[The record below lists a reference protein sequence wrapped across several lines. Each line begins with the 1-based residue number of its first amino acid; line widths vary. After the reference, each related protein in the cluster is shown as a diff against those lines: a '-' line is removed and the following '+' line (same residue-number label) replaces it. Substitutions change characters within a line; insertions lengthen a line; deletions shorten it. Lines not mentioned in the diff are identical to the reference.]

1 MSNRINTNM
10 PKLLAIGLVLPML
23 ALACQVAIP
32 DLSQQA
38 VLPETMVEPVATVAA
53 VSINTTVNIPD
64 DNQLDELN
72 LVDLYAM
79 VNPAVVNITVFT
91 ESEGFLLPEGQGSGF
106 VIDEEGNIVTNAH
119 VVHGS
124 EEVEVTFYDGST
136 FTAEVL
142 GEDLN
147 SDLAVV
153 KVSRLIEGITPV
165 KLGNMDELAVGQP
178 VVAIGNPF
186 GLEGTLT
193 LGIISSLGRTIPALT
208 PFSIPQSIQTDAAI
222 NPGNSGGP
230 LLNMAGEVIGVN
242 AQIETDGTSR
252 SNLGV
257 GFAIPVSII
266 KKVIPELIAD
276 GEYAWAWFGVRGGNL
291 TPALVEAMGLDINQ
305 GAYIADVLSD
315 GPAAAAGLEGA
326 EDVDTVRK
334 RQVEV
339 GGDIIIAIDGTP
351 VNTFDDLLIYIAL
364 EAVPGQE
371 VMVTILRDGETIDIP
386 VTLEERPA
394 SP

>member
-1 MSNRINTNM
+1 MNNRFRTNM

-23 ALACQVAIP
+23 AMACQVVIP

-38 VLPETMVEPVATVAA
+38 VFPEVMVEPVATALAIPV
-53 VSINTTVNIPD
+53 NTTINVPD
-64 DNQLDELN
+64 DNQIDELN
-72 LVDLYAM
+72 LVDLYSA

-91 ESEGFLLPEGQGSGF
+91 ESDGFLLPEGQGSGF
-106 VIDEEGNIVTNAH
+106 VIDEEGDIVTNAH

-153 KVSRLIEGITPV
+153 KVAKLPEGITPLT
-165 KLGNMDELAVGQP
+165 LGDMDDLAVGQA

-193 LGIISSLGRTIPALT
+193 LGIISALGRTIPALT
-208 PFSIPQSIQTDAAI
+208 PYSIPQSIQTDAAI

-230 LLNMAGEVIGVN
+230 LLNMDGEVIGVN

-257 GFAIPVSII
+257 GFAIPVSIV
-266 KKVIPELIAD
+266 KNVVPELIAD
-276 GEYAWAWFGVRGGNL
+276 GAYEWAWFGVRGGNV
-291 TPALVEAMGLDINQ
+291 TPALVEAMGLDMNK
-305 GAYIADVLSD
+305 GAYIADVLSN

-326 EDVDTVRK
+326 EGVETVRR

-339 GGDIIIAIDGTP
+339 GGDIIIAIDGIP

-364 EAVPGQE
+364 KAVPGQD
-371 VMVTILRDGETIDIP
+371 VIVTVLRDGETIEIP
-386 VTLEERPA
+386 ITLEERPT

>member
-1 MSNRINTNM
+1 
-10 PKLLAIGLVLPML
+10 V
-23 ALACQVAIP
+23 IP

-38 VLPETMVEPVATVAA
+38 GLPEVMVEPIATVASA
-53 VSINTTVNIPD
+53 PINTTVNIPD
-64 DNQLDELN
+64 DNQVDEMN
-72 LVDLYAM
+72 LVDLYSA
-79 VNPAVVNITVFT
+79 VNPAVVNITVFS

-106 VIDEEGNIVTNAH
+106 VIDVDGDIVTNAH

-124 EEVEVTFYDGST
+124 EEVEVTFYDGAT

-142 GEDLN
+142 GEDLD

-153 KVSRLIEGITPV
+153 KVALLPEGITPV
-165 KLGNMDELAVGQP
+165 QLGDMDDLAVGQP

-193 LGIISSLGRTIPALT
+193 LGIISALGRTIPALT

-230 LLNMAGEVIGVN
+230 LLNMDGEVIGVN
-242 AQIETDGTSR
+242 AQIETNGLDR

-257 GFAIPVSII
+257 GFAIPVSIV
-266 KKVIPELIAD
+266 KKVVPNLIAD
-276 GEYAWAWFGVRGGNL
+276 GEYEWAWVGVRGGNL
-291 TPALVEAMGLDINQ
+291 TPTLVEAMGLSVNK

-326 EDVDTVRK
+326 EEVDTVRK

-339 GGDIIIAIDGTP
+339 GGDVIIAIDGKP

-371 VMVTILRDGETIDIP
+371 VVVTVLRDGETIEIP
-386 VTLEERPA
+386 VTLEERPTN
-394 SP
+394 P

>member
-1 MSNRINTNM
+1 MSNRFNTNM

>member
-1 MSNRINTNM
+1 MNNRFRM
-10 PKLLAIGLVLPML
+10 KLPKLLAIGLVLPML
-23 ALACQVAIP
+23 ALACQTVIP

-38 VLPETMVEPVATVAA
+38 GLPEVMVEPIATLASA
-53 VSINTTVNIPD
+53 PINTTVNMPD
-64 DNQLDELN
+64 TNLVDELN
-72 LVDLYAM
+72 LVDLYLA
-79 VNPAVVNITVFT
+79 VNPAVVNITVFS

-106 VIDEEGNIVTNAH
+106 VINEEGDIVTNAH
-119 VVHGS
+119 VVHGGV
-124 EEVEVTFYDGST
+124 EVEVTFYDGAT

-153 KVSRLIEGITPV
+153 SVAQLPEGITPV
-165 KLGNMDELAVGQP
+165 QLGDMDDLAVGQP

-193 LGIISSLGRTIPALT
+193 LGIISALGRTIPALT

-230 LLNMAGEVIGVN
+230 LLNMDGEVIGVN
-242 AQIETDGTSR
+242 AQIETNGLDR

-257 GFAIPVSII
+257 GFAIPVSIV
-266 KKVIPELIAD
+266 KKVVPNLIAD
-276 GEYAWAWFGVRGGNL
+276 GEYEWAWVGVRGGNL
-291 TPALVEAMGLDINQ
+291 TPALVEAMGLSVNK
-305 GAYIADVLSD
+305 GAYISDVLPD

-326 EDVDTVRK
+326 EEVDTVRK

-339 GGDIIIAIDGTP
+339 GGDVIIAIDGKP

-371 VMVTILRDGETIDIP
+371 VVVTVLRDGETIDIP
-386 VTLEERPA
+386 ITLEERP
-394 SP
+394 SKL

>member
-1 MSNRINTNM
+1 MSNRFNTNI